1 MLWRFCSVTEAVHQ
15 QPTAYGTIGAG
26 ITGFAGA
33 QQFILP
39 GFRERYAGCKTQC
52 RCRGACHT
60 ASADLKELPSADL
73 HGLLLVSTLS
83 RPIYIRLLRVQGV
96 GVIFL
101 CGRGRKGP
109 ELAQFPSIQEG
120 FVTEYHNVGVC
131 VLIWLRESEKTQ
143 QKEIENVTNITGVRQ
158 IELWRRDDLQHP
170 RLDEVAEEVPV
181 ALVYNGISHVV
192 MMASPKDLEYFALGF
207 SLSEGI
213 IESPR
218 DIFGMD
224 VVPSCNG
231 LEVQIELSSRRFMGL
246 KERRRALAG
255 RTGCGVCGVEQL
267 NDIGKP
273 VQPLPFT
280 QTFDL
285 NKLDDALRHLN
296 DFQPVGQLTGCTH
309 AAAWMLPSGELVGG
323 HEDVG
328 RHVALDKLLGRRS
341 QEGESWQQGAVLV
354 SSRASYE
361 MVQKS
366 AMCGVEILFA
376 VSAATTLAVEVA
388 ERCNLT
394 LVGFCKPGRA
404 TVYTHPQRLSN

>member
-1 MLWRFCSVTEAVHQ
+1 MSKQNRATHSSPL
-15 QPTAYGTIGAG
+15 PAG
-26 ITGFAGA
+26 IV
-33 QQFILP
+33 
-39 GFRERYAGCKTQC
+39 
-52 RCRGACHT
+52 
-60 ASADLKELPSADL
+60 ELSVHRPSHITHATPD
-73 HGLLLVSTLS
+73 
-83 RPIYIRLLRVQGV
+83 
-96 GVIFL
+96 FL
-101 CGRGRKGP
+101 
-109 ELAQFPSIQEG
+109 
-120 FVTEYHNVGVC
+120 
-131 VLIWLRESEKTQ
+131 
-143 QKEIENVTNITGVRQ
+143 
-158 IELWRRDDLQHP
+158 
-170 RLDEVAEEVPV
+170 AEEVPV

-192 MMASPKDLEYFALGF
+192 MMASPKDLELFAIGF

-213 IESPR
+213 IAHPQ
-218 DIFGMD
+218 DIYGMD
-224 VVPSCNG
+224 VVQACNG

-273 VQPLPFT
+273 VAPLPFT
-280 QTFDL
+280 QTFNL
-285 NKLDDALRHLN
+285 ANLDHALAHLN
-296 DFQPVGQLTGCTH
+296 DVQPIGQLSGCTH
-309 AAAWMLPSGELVGG
+309 AAAWVLPSGEIAGG

-328 RHVALDKLLGRRS
+328 RHVALDKLMGRRAR
-341 QEGESWQQGAVLV
+341 ESDLWQQGAALV

-404 TVYTHPQRLSN
+404 TVYTHPQRLIVDQ

>member
-1 MLWRFCSVTEAVHQ
+1 MSKQNRATSPSPL
-15 QPTAYGTIGAG
+15 PAG
-26 ITGFAGA
+26 IVELSVRRPPY
-33 QQFILP
+33 I
-39 GFRERYAGCKTQC
+39 TQ
-52 RCRGACHT
+52 T
-60 ASADLKELPSADL
+60 TPD
-73 HGLLLVSTLS
+73 
-83 RPIYIRLLRVQGV
+83 
-96 GVIFL
+96 FL
-101 CGRGRKGP
+101 
-109 ELAQFPSIQEG
+109 
-120 FVTEYHNVGVC
+120 
-131 VLIWLRESEKTQ
+131 
-143 QKEIENVTNITGVRQ
+143 
-158 IELWRRDDLQHP
+158 
-170 RLDEVAEEVPV
+170 AEEVPV

-192 MMASPKDLEYFALGF
+192 MMASPKDLELFAIGF

-213 IESPR
+213 IAHPQ
-218 DIFGMD
+218 DIYGMD
-224 VVPSCNG
+224 VVQACNG

-280 QTFDL
+280 QTFNL
-285 NKLDDALRHLN
+285 AHLDRALEHLN
-296 DFQPVGQLTGCTH
+296 NVQPIGQLSGCTH
-309 AAAWMLPSGELVGG
+309 AAAWVLPSGDIAGG

-328 RHVALDKLLGRRS
+328 RHVALDKLLGRRAR
-341 QEGESWQQGAVLV
+341 ESDLWQQGAALV

-404 TVYTHPQRLSN
+404 TIYTHPQRLMVDQ

>member
-1 MLWRFCSVTEAVHQ
+1 MFKQNRATHASPL
-15 QPTAYGTIGAG
+15 PAG
-26 ITGFAGA
+26 IV
-33 QQFILP
+33 
-39 GFRERYAGCKTQC
+39 
-52 RCRGACHT
+52 
-60 ASADLKELPSADL
+60 ELSV
-73 HGLLLVSTLS
+73 H
-83 RPIYIRLLRVQGV
+83 RPPHISHATPD
-96 GVIFL
+96 FL
-101 CGRGRKGP
+101 
-109 ELAQFPSIQEG
+109 
-120 FVTEYHNVGVC
+120 
-131 VLIWLRESEKTQ
+131 
-143 QKEIENVTNITGVRQ
+143 
-158 IELWRRDDLQHP
+158 
-170 RLDEVAEEVPV
+170 AEEVPV

-192 MMASPKDLEYFALGF
+192 MMASPKDLELFAIGF

-213 IESPR
+213 IAHPQE
-218 DIFGMD
+218 IYGMD
-224 VVPSCNG
+224 VVPACNG

-273 VQPLPFT
+273 IIPLPFT
-280 QTFDL
+280 QTFNL
-285 NKLDDALRHLN
+285 AHLDRAFVHLN
-296 DFQPVGQLTGCTH
+296 DVQPIGQLSGCTH
-309 AAAWMLPSGELVGG
+309 AAAWVLPSGSIAGG

-328 RHVALDKLLGRRS
+328 RHVALDKLLGRRAR
-341 QEGESWQQGAVLV
+341 ENNVWQQGAALV

-404 TVYTHPQRLSN
+404 TIYTHPQRLIVNQ

>member
-1 MLWRFCSVTEAVHQ
+1 MNK
-15 QPTAYGTIGAG
+15 I
-26 ITGFAGA
+26 
-33 QQFILP
+33 
-39 GFRERYAGCKTQC
+39 
-52 RCRGACHT
+52 
-60 ASADLKELPSADL
+60 
-73 HGLLLVSTLS
+73 
-83 RPIYIRLLRVQGV
+83 
-96 GVIFL
+96 
-101 CGRGRKGP
+101 
-109 ELAQFPSIQEG
+109 IQE
-120 FVTEYHNVGVC
+120 NN
-131 VLIWLRESEKTQ
+131 Q
-143 QKEIENVTNITGVRQ
+143 NVTTVTGSRQ
-158 IELWRRDDLQHP
+158 LTLWKREDLQHP
-170 RLDEVAEEVPV
+170 QPDEVAEEVPV

-192 MMASPKDLEYFALGF
+192 MMASPKDLEHFALGF

-213 IESPR
+213 IESPQ
-218 DIFGMD
+218 DIFGME

-231 LEVQIELSSRRFMGL
+231 LEVQVELSSRRFMGL

-285 NKLDDALRHLN
+285 ADLDRALTHLN
-296 DFQPVGQLTGCTH
+296 DFQPVGQRTGCTH
-309 AAAWMLPSGELVGG
+309 AAAWVQPSGILAGG

-328 RHVALDKLLGRRS
+328 RHVALDKLLGRRAI
-341 QEGESWQQGAVLV
+341 EGESWQQGAVLV

-388 ERCNLT
+388 ERCNLA

-404 TVYTHPQRLSN
+404 TIYTHPQRLIAE

>member
-1 MLWRFCSVTEAVHQ
+1 MNKIH
-15 QPTAYGTIGAG
+15 P
-26 ITGFAGA
+26 
-33 QQFILP
+33 
-39 GFRERYAGCKTQC
+39 
-52 RCRGACHT
+52 
-60 ASADLKELPSADL
+60 
-73 HGLLLVSTLS
+73 
-83 RPIYIRLLRVQGV
+83 
-96 GVIFL
+96 
-101 CGRGRKGP
+101 
-109 ELAQFPSIQEG
+109 
-120 FVTEYHNVGVC
+120 
-131 VLIWLRESEKTQ
+131 
-143 QKEIENVTNITGVRQ
+143 KEIENVINVTSFRRIN
-158 IELWRRDDLQHP
+158 LWKREDLQHP
-170 RLDEVAEEVPV
+170 QPDEVAEEVPV

-192 MMASPKDLEYFALGF
+192 MMASPKDLEHFAIGF

-218 DIFGMD
+218 EIFGME

-231 LEVQIELSSRRFMGL
+231 IEVQIELSSRRFMGL
-246 KERRRALAG
+246 KARRRALAG

-273 VQPLPFT
+273 VPSLAFT
-280 QTFDL
+280 QTFHL
-285 NKLDDALRHLN
+285 ANLDRALQHLH

-309 AAAWMLPSGELVGG
+309 AAAWMMPSGELAGG

-328 RHVALDKLLGRRS
+328 RHVALDKLLGRRAV
-341 QEGESWQQGAVLV
+341 EGERWVPGAALV

-376 VSAATTLAVEVA
+376 VSAATTLAIEVA

-404 TVYTHPQRLSN
+404 TIYTHPQRLIAE

>member
-1 MLWRFCSVTEAVHQ
+1 MNKIH
-15 QPTAYGTIGAG
+15 P
-26 ITGFAGA
+26 
-33 QQFILP
+33 
-39 GFRERYAGCKTQC
+39 
-52 RCRGACHT
+52 
-60 ASADLKELPSADL
+60 KE
-73 HGLLLVSTLS
+73 VKN
-83 RPIYIRLLRVQGV
+83 
-96 GVIFL
+96 VI
-101 CGRGRKGP
+101 
-109 ELAQFPSIQEG
+109 
-120 FVTEYHNVGVC
+120 
-131 VLIWLRESEKTQ
+131 
-143 QKEIENVTNITGVRQ
+143 NVTSSRLIN
-158 IELWRRDDLQHP
+158 LWRREDLQHP
-170 RLDEVAEEVPV
+170 QPDEVAEEVPV

-192 MMASPKDLEYFALGF
+192 MMASPKDLEHFAVGF

-213 IESPR
+213 IDSPR
-218 DIFGMD
+218 EIYGMD

-273 VQPLPFT
+273 VRPLPFT
-280 QTFDL
+280 QTFNL
-285 NKLDDALRHLN
+285 ARLDQALRHLK

-309 AAAWMLPSGELVGG
+309 AAAWVMPSGELAGG

-328 RHVALDKLLGRRS
+328 RHVALDKLLGRRAA
-341 QEGESWQQGAVLV
+341 QGESWLPGAVLV

-394 LVGFCKPGRA
+394 LVGFCKPGKA
-404 TVYTHPQRLSN
+404 TIYTHPQRLIAE

>member
-1 MLWRFCSVTEAVHQ
+1 MSKQNRATHSSPL
-15 QPTAYGTIGAG
+15 PAG
-26 ITGFAGA
+26 IV
-33 QQFILP
+33 
-39 GFRERYAGCKTQC
+39 
-52 RCRGACHT
+52 
-60 ASADLKELPSADL
+60 ELSV
-73 HGLLLVSTLS
+73 H
-83 RPIYIRLLRVQGV
+83 RPPHITHATPD
-96 GVIFL
+96 FL
-101 CGRGRKGP
+101 
-109 ELAQFPSIQEG
+109 
-120 FVTEYHNVGVC
+120 
-131 VLIWLRESEKTQ
+131 
-143 QKEIENVTNITGVRQ
+143 
-158 IELWRRDDLQHP
+158 
-170 RLDEVAEEVPV
+170 AEEVPV

-192 MMASPKDLEYFALGF
+192 MMASPKDLELFAIGF

-213 IESPR
+213 IAHPQ
-218 DIFGMD
+218 DIYGMD
-224 VVPSCNG
+224 VVQACNG

-273 VQPLPFT
+273 VAPLPFT
-280 QTFDL
+280 QTFNL
-285 NKLDDALRHLN
+285 ANLDHALAHLN
-296 DFQPVGQLTGCTH
+296 DVQPIGQLSGCTH
-309 AAAWMLPSGELVGG
+309 AAAWVLPSGEIAGG

-328 RHVALDKLLGRRS
+328 RHVALDKLLGRRAR
-341 QEGESWQQGAVLV
+341 ESEVWQQGAALV

-404 TVYTHPQRLSN
+404 TIYTHPQRLIVDQ

>member
-1 MLWRFCSVTEAVHQ
+1 MSKQNRDPHSSPL
-15 QPTAYGTIGAG
+15 PAG
-26 ITGFAGA
+26 IV
-33 QQFILP
+33 
-39 GFRERYAGCKTQC
+39 
-52 RCRGACHT
+52 
-60 ASADLKELPSADL
+60 ELSV
-73 HGLLLVSTLS
+73 H
-83 RPIYIRLLRVQGV
+83 RPPHITDAIPD
-96 GVIFL
+96 FL
-101 CGRGRKGP
+101 
-109 ELAQFPSIQEG
+109 
-120 FVTEYHNVGVC
+120 
-131 VLIWLRESEKTQ
+131 
-143 QKEIENVTNITGVRQ
+143 
-158 IELWRRDDLQHP
+158 
-170 RLDEVAEEVPV
+170 AEEVPV

-192 MMASPKDLEYFALGF
+192 MMASPKDLELFAIGF

-213 IESPR
+213 IEHPQ
-218 DIFGMD
+218 DIYGMD
-224 VVPSCNG
+224 VVQACNG

-273 VQPLPFT
+273 VSPLPFT
-280 QTFDL
+280 QTFNL
-285 NKLDDALRHLN
+285 AHLDPALEHLN
-296 DFQPVGQLTGCTH
+296 DVQPIGQLSGCTH
-309 AAAWMLPSGELVGG
+309 AAAWVLPSGEIAGG

-328 RHVALDKLLGRRS
+328 RHVALDKLLGRRAR
-341 QEGESWQQGAVLV
+341 ESEVWQQGAALV

-404 TVYTHPQRLSN
+404 TVYTHPQRLIAG

>member
-1 MLWRFCSVTEAVHQ
+1 MSKQNRATHSSPL
-15 QPTAYGTIGAG
+15 PAG
-26 ITGFAGA
+26 IV
-33 QQFILP
+33 
-39 GFRERYAGCKTQC
+39 
-52 RCRGACHT
+52 
-60 ASADLKELPSADL
+60 ELSV
-73 HGLLLVSTLS
+73 H
-83 RPIYIRLLRVQGV
+83 RPPHITHATPD
-96 GVIFL
+96 FL
-101 CGRGRKGP
+101 
-109 ELAQFPSIQEG
+109 
-120 FVTEYHNVGVC
+120 
-131 VLIWLRESEKTQ
+131 
-143 QKEIENVTNITGVRQ
+143 
-158 IELWRRDDLQHP
+158 
-170 RLDEVAEEVPV
+170 AEEVPV

-192 MMASPKDLEYFALGF
+192 MMASPKDLELFAIGF

-213 IESPR
+213 IAHPQ
-218 DIFGMD
+218 DIYGMD
-224 VVPSCNG
+224 VVQACNG

-273 VQPLPFT
+273 VTPLPFT
-280 QTFDL
+280 QTFNL
-285 NKLDDALRHLN
+285 ANLDHALAHLN
-296 DFQPVGQLTGCTH
+296 DVQPIGQLSGCTH
-309 AAAWMLPSGELVGG
+309 AAAWVLPSGEIAGG

-328 RHVALDKLLGRRS
+328 RHVALDKLMGRRAR
-341 QEGESWQQGAVLV
+341 ESDLWQQGAALV

-404 TVYTHPQRLSN
+404 TVYTHPQRLIVDQ

>member
-1 MLWRFCSVTEAVHQ
+1 MNKIIQENIKNVTSPTGSRQLTLWKREDLQ
-15 QPTAYGTIGAG
+15 QP
-26 ITGFAGA
+26 
-33 QQFILP
+33 QP
-39 GFRERYAGCKTQC
+39 
-52 RCRGACHT
+52 
-60 ASADLKELPSADL
+60 
-73 HGLLLVSTLS
+73 
-83 RPIYIRLLRVQGV
+83 
-96 GVIFL
+96 
-101 CGRGRKGP
+101 
-109 ELAQFPSIQEG
+109 
-120 FVTEYHNVGVC
+120 
-131 VLIWLRESEKTQ
+131 
-143 QKEIENVTNITGVRQ
+143 
-158 IELWRRDDLQHP
+158 
-170 RLDEVAEEVPV
+170 DEVAEEVPV

-192 MMASPKDLEYFALGF
+192 MMASPKDLEHFAMGF

-213 IESPR
+213 IESPQ
-218 DIFGMD
+218 DIYAMD

-231 LEVQIELSSRRFMGL
+231 LEVQVELSSRRFMGL

-285 NKLDDALRHLN
+285 AHLDNALRHLP

-309 AAAWMLPSGELVGG
+309 AAAWVQPSGHLAGG

-328 RHVALDKLLGRRS
+328 RHVALDKLLGRRAI
-341 QEGESWQQGAVLV
+341 EGEIWQQGAVLV

-404 TVYTHPQRLSN
+404 TIYTHPQRLIAL

>member
-1 MLWRFCSVTEAVHQ
+1 MSKQNCATHSSPL
-15 QPTAYGTIGAG
+15 PAG
-26 ITGFAGA
+26 IV
-33 QQFILP
+33 
-39 GFRERYAGCKTQC
+39 
-52 RCRGACHT
+52 
-60 ASADLKELPSADL
+60 ELSV
-73 HGLLLVSTLS
+73 H
-83 RPIYIRLLRVQGV
+83 RPPHITHATPD
-96 GVIFL
+96 FL
-101 CGRGRKGP
+101 
-109 ELAQFPSIQEG
+109 
-120 FVTEYHNVGVC
+120 
-131 VLIWLRESEKTQ
+131 
-143 QKEIENVTNITGVRQ
+143 
-158 IELWRRDDLQHP
+158 
-170 RLDEVAEEVPV
+170 AEEVPV

-192 MMASPKDLEYFALGF
+192 MMASPKDLELFAIGF

-213 IESPR
+213 IAHPQ
-218 DIFGMD
+218 DIYGMD
-224 VVPSCNG
+224 VVQACNG

-273 VQPLPFT
+273 VAPLPFT
-280 QTFDL
+280 QTFNL
-285 NKLDDALRHLN
+285 ANLDHALAHLN
-296 DFQPVGQLTGCTH
+296 DVQPIGQLSGCTH
-309 AAAWMLPSGELVGG
+309 AAAWVLPSGDIAGG

-328 RHVALDKLLGRRS
+328 RHVALDKLMGRRAR
-341 QEGESWQQGAVLV
+341 ESDLWQQGAALV

-404 TVYTHPQRLSN
+404 TVYTHPQRLIVDQ

>member
-1 MLWRFCSVTEAVHQ
+1 MSKQNRATHSSPL
-15 QPTAYGTIGAG
+15 PAG
-26 ITGFAGA
+26 IV
-33 QQFILP
+33 
-39 GFRERYAGCKTQC
+39 
-52 RCRGACHT
+52 
-60 ASADLKELPSADL
+60 ELSV
-73 HGLLLVSTLS
+73 H
-83 RPIYIRLLRVQGV
+83 RPPHITHATPD
-96 GVIFL
+96 FL
-101 CGRGRKGP
+101 
-109 ELAQFPSIQEG
+109 
-120 FVTEYHNVGVC
+120 
-131 VLIWLRESEKTQ
+131 
-143 QKEIENVTNITGVRQ
+143 
-158 IELWRRDDLQHP
+158 
-170 RLDEVAEEVPV
+170 AEEVPV

-192 MMASPKDLEYFALGF
+192 MMASPKDLELFAIGF

-213 IESPR
+213 IAHPQ
-218 DIFGMD
+218 DIYGMD
-224 VVPSCNG
+224 VVQACNG

-273 VQPLPFT
+273 VAPLPFT
-280 QTFDL
+280 QTFNL
-285 NKLDDALRHLN
+285 ANLDHALAHLN
-296 DFQPVGQLTGCTH
+296 DVQPIGQLSGCTH
-309 AAAWMLPSGELVGG
+309 AAAWVLPSGEIAGG

-328 RHVALDKLLGRRS
+328 RHVALDKLMGRRAR
-341 QEGESWQQGAVLV
+341 ESDPWQQGAALV

-404 TVYTHPQRLSN
+404 TIYTHPQRLIVGQ

>member
-1 MLWRFCSVTEAVHQ
+1 MFKQNRATHASPL
-15 QPTAYGTIGAG
+15 PAG
-26 ITGFAGA
+26 IV
-33 QQFILP
+33 
-39 GFRERYAGCKTQC
+39 
-52 RCRGACHT
+52 
-60 ASADLKELPSADL
+60 ELSV
-73 HGLLLVSTLS
+73 H
-83 RPIYIRLLRVQGV
+83 RPPHISHATPD
-96 GVIFL
+96 FL
-101 CGRGRKGP
+101 
-109 ELAQFPSIQEG
+109 
-120 FVTEYHNVGVC
+120 
-131 VLIWLRESEKTQ
+131 
-143 QKEIENVTNITGVRQ
+143 
-158 IELWRRDDLQHP
+158 
-170 RLDEVAEEVPV
+170 AEEVPV

-192 MMASPKDLEYFALGF
+192 MMASPKDLELFAIGF

-213 IESPR
+213 IAHPQE
-218 DIFGMD
+218 IYGMD
-224 VVPSCNG
+224 VVPACNG

-273 VQPLPFT
+273 IIPLPFT
-280 QTFDL
+280 QTFNL
-285 NKLDDALRHLN
+285 AHLDRALVHLN
-296 DFQPVGQLTGCTH
+296 DVQPIGQLSGCTH
-309 AAAWMLPSGELVGG
+309 AAAWVLPSGSIAGG

-328 RHVALDKLLGRRS
+328 RHVALDKLLGRRAR
-341 QEGESWQQGAVLV
+341 ENNVWQQGAALV

-404 TVYTHPQRLSN
+404 TIYTHPQRLIINQ

>member
-1 MLWRFCSVTEAVHQ
+1 MNK
-15 QPTAYGTIGAG
+15 I
-26 ITGFAGA
+26 
-33 QQFILP
+33 
-39 GFRERYAGCKTQC
+39 
-52 RCRGACHT
+52 
-60 ASADLKELPSADL
+60 
-73 HGLLLVSTLS
+73 
-83 RPIYIRLLRVQGV
+83 
-96 GVIFL
+96 
-101 CGRGRKGP
+101 
-109 ELAQFPSIQEG
+109 IQE
-120 FVTEYHNVGVC
+120 N
-131 VLIWLRESEKTQ
+131 IK
-143 QKEIENVTNITGVRQ
+143 NVTSPTGSRQ
-158 IELWRRDDLQHP
+158 LTLWKREDLQHP
-170 RLDEVAEEVPV
+170 QPDEVAEEVPV

-192 MMASPKDLEYFALGF
+192 MMASPKDLEHFAMGF

-213 IESPR
+213 IESPQ
-218 DIFGMD
+218 DIYGMD

-273 VQPLPFT
+273 VQPLAFT

-285 NKLDDALRHLN
+285 TLLDNALRHLH
-296 DFQPVGQLTGCTH
+296 DYQPVGQLTGCTH
-309 AAAWMLPSGELVGG
+309 AAAWVQLSGHLAGG

-328 RHVALDKLLGRRS
+328 RHVALDKLLGRRAL
-341 QEGESWQQGAVLV
+341 EGETWQQGAVLV

-404 TVYTHPQRLSN
+404 TIYTHPERLIAK